1 MELKR
6 NINKLKISYILQI
19 ISLII
24 IIILNVLYKNK
35 IDWINEILVKCFYAF
50 FYCLIVI
57 TIFIVIFFII
67 IFFKNNYAFFFKLFK
82 LSTSIY
88 IFRLIISTGFFVI
101 YIITYINIDKFF
113 DFCPFNFDLSDLI
126 SIFPNLNDNNNVYI
140 NDNLIEK
147 KCSMKRCIEINKN
160 EKEYSY
166 ICNFNSEKKGNINCI
181 KLSLDNFDEN
191 ISNILISYINL
202 CNIYMNM
209 YLCKTSNKPKE
220 FSIESDYNC
229 PKIKNKPSALLIIL
243 IILNLIFPI
252 SIYIFQYTYYKK
264 ILIILVSQEI
274 RNNNN
279 NKNANNTIDTSK
291 IIDSN
296 IDNYKSSK
304 TNKIFKKEKTEVI
317 IIDNDEI
324 NVQNIIQ
331 ILSKDTKIK
340 KAIKKYKND
349 LVLRINKKKNFKN
362 QREINYKK
370 NLNKSFTKNNDNSNI
385 LEYNSIRK
393 LTEINRNNDESEKK
407 EKVQNEL
414 KCIIINN
421 K

>member
-101 YIITYINIDKFF
+101 YIITYINVDKFF

-229 PKIKNKPSALLIIL
+229 PKIKNKPLALLIIL

-274 RNNNN
+274 QNNN

-296 IDNYKSSK
+296 IDDYKSSK

-331 ILSKDTKIK
+331 ILSKDTKRK
-340 KAIKKYKND
+340 KTIKKYKND

>member
-101 YIITYINIDKFF
+101 YIITYINVDKFF

-126 SIFPNLNDNNNVYI
+126 SIFPNLNDNNAYI
-140 NDNLIEK
+140 NYNSIEK

-229 PKIKNKPSALLIIL
+229 PKIKNKPLALLIIL

-279 NKNANNTIDTSK
+279 KNANNTIDTSK

-296 IDNYKSSK
+296 IDDYKSSK

-331 ILSKDTKIK
+331 ILSKDTKRK
-340 KAIKKYKND
+340 KTIKKYKND

>member
-101 YIITYINIDKFF
+101 YIITYINVDKFF

-126 SIFPNLNDNNNVYI
+126 SIFPNLNDNNAYI
-140 NDNLIEK
+140 NYNSIEK

-229 PKIKNKPSALLIIL
+229 PKIKNKPLALLIIL

-274 RNNNN
+274 QNNN

-296 IDNYKSSK
+296 IDDYKSSK

-331 ILSKDTKIK
+331 ILSKDTKRK
-340 KAIKKYKND
+340 KTIKKYKND

>member
-1 MELKR
+1 
-6 NINKLKISYILQI
+6 
-19 ISLII
+19 
-24 IIILNVLYKNK
+24 
-35 IDWINEILVKCFYAF
+35 
-50 FYCLIVI
+50 
-57 TIFIVIFFII
+57 
-67 IFFKNNYAFFFKLFK
+67 
-82 LSTSIY
+82 
-88 IFRLIISTGFFVI
+88 
-101 YIITYINIDKFF
+101 
-113 DFCPFNFDLSDLI
+113 
-126 SIFPNLNDNNNVYI
+126 
-140 NDNLIEK
+140 
-147 KCSMKRCIEINKN
+147 MKRCIEINKN

-229 PKIKNKPSALLIIL
+229 PKIKNKPLALLIIL

-274 RNNNN
+274 QNNNN

-331 ILSKDTKIK
+331 ILSKDTKRK
-340 KAIKKYKND
+340 KTIKKYKND

>member
-126 SIFPNLNDNNNVYI
+126 SIFPNLNDNNVYI
-140 NDNLIEK
+140 NDNSIEK

-220 FSIESDYNC
+220 FSIKSDYNC
-229 PKIKNKPSALLIIL
+229 PKIKNKPLALLIIL

-274 RNNNN
+274 QNNN
-279 NKNANNTIDTSK
+279 NKNANNTKDTSK

-296 IDNYKSSK
+296 IDDYKSSK

-331 ILSKDTKIK
+331 ILSKDTKRK
-340 KAIKKYKND
+340 KTIKKYKND

>member
-101 YIITYINIDKFF
+101 YIITYINVDKFF

-126 SIFPNLNDNNNVYI
+126 SIFPNLNDNNAYI
-140 NDNLIEK
+140 NYNSIEK

-229 PKIKNKPSALLIIL
+229 PKIKNKPLALLIIL

-274 RNNNN
+274 QNNN

-291 IIDSN
+291 IVDSN
-296 IDNYKSSK
+296 IDDYKSSK

-331 ILSKDTKIK
+331 ILSKDTKRK
-340 KAIKKYKND
+340 KTIKKYKND
-349 LVLRINKKKNFKN
+349 FVLRINKKKNFKN

>member
-101 YIITYINIDKFF
+101 YIITYINVDKFF

-126 SIFPNLNDNNNVYI
+126 SIFPNLNDNNVYI
-140 NDNLIEK
+140 NYNSIEK

-181 KLSLDNFDEN
+181 KLSLGNFDEN

-229 PKIKNKPSALLIIL
+229 PKIKNKPLALLIIL

-274 RNNNN
+274 QNNNN

-296 IDNYKSSK
+296 IDDYKSSK

-331 ILSKDTKIK
+331 ILSKDTKRK
-340 KAIKKYKND
+340 KTIKKYKND

>member
-101 YIITYINIDKFF
+101 YIITYINVDKFF
-113 DFCPFNFDLSDLI
+113 DFCPFNFNLSDLI
-126 SIFPNLNDNNNVYI
+126 SIFPNLNDNNVYI
-140 NDNLIEK
+140 NYNSIEK

-181 KLSLDNFDEN
+181 KLSLSNFDEN

-274 RNNNN
+274 QNNNN
-279 NKNANNTIDTSK
+279 NKNVNNTIDTSK

-296 IDNYKSSK
+296 IDDYKSSK

-331 ILSKDTKIK
+331 ILSKDTKRK
-340 KAIKKYKND
+340 KTIKKYKND